1 MFFIEMGVSCW
12 HRCSFDRSEAEDFFL
27 AWKEREV
34 KIEVLGAGI
43 IRRTQSFSS
52 QGEANLR

>member
-1 MFFIEMGVSCW
+1 MFFIEIGVSCW

-52 QGEANLR
+52 